1 VEAVAVV
8 EIERTIDLVVLVV
21 LVVLVEVI
29 WGRSCWLGNQAL
41 LEDDE
46 PIWKARSRPRK

>member
-21 LVVLVEVI
+21 LAILVVLVEV
-29 WGRSCWLGNQAL
+29 N
-41 LEDDE
+41 
-46 PIWKARSRPRK
+46 